1 MTISSKY
8 FNFNSQ
14 RKEFFAEMSSL
25 PKFRWEQVYND
36 SCDEG
41 FTMVSKNTGDQV
53 TFVVDRINTNADGDI
68 TEWVL
73 IPTKPLSADRAVLP
87 KNLHVVIAND

>member
-1 MTISSKY
+1 MAVSSKH

-53 TFVVDRINTNADGDI
+53 TFVVDRINTDADGDI
-68 TEWVL
+68 
-73 IPTKPLSADRAVLP
+73 ITK
-87 KNLHVVIAND
+87 NGLHGCSSIVGNDYMEVFG